1 MDVFSKTGVMEV
13 ARNLK
18 QILLSVCII
27 RDLLKTK
34 NDLRPKRPDQAKE
47 IQIQP
52 RALSA
57 PVRKMLKVC

>member
-18 QILLSVCII
+18 QIPLSVCII

-34 NDLRPKRPDQAKE
+34 NDLRPKQPDQAKE

-52 RALSA
+52 RALSEPA
-57 PVRKMLKVC
+57 RKMLKVC